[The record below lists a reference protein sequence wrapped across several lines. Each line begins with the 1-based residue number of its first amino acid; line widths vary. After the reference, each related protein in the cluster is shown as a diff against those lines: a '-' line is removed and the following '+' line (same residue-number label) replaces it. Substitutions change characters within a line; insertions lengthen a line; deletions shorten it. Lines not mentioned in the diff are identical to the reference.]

1 MNDNQHEK
9 SLHYENSF
17 LPLFI
22 ISTSCLVH
30 IVNYDLRTALGIGL
44 NDPFICFVSDQYI
57 NRRNISGK
65 EG

>member
-1 MNDNQHEK
+1 MIINTRNLFIMK
-9 SLHYENSF
+9 TLF